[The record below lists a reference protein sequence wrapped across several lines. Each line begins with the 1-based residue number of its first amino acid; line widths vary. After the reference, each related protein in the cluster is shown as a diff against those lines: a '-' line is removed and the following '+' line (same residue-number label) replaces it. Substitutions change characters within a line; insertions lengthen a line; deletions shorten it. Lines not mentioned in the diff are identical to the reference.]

1 MFFFQMQSLKN
12 PSCVF
17 HFFIAQ
23 SCHQPDFLQWHH
35 ILCSHTQP
43 VPCRKIHCTE
53 ERDPCCCHCSA
64 IHGIPCQIFELLSWA
79 LKDESPSH
87 LNQDTCNID
96 RTLEHCKYDTFKN
109 FLNSARY
116 PFSSSSEVIDLRGGR
131 IETAA
136 SPHLSGSSDG
146 FCCNPMAN
154 QTKNKLWMIVRNTRN
169 TKQKNWTKTPCI
181 FRQICVPCLS
191 NTCPLQYGRIHHVE
205 SHMACACTSPF
216 SQSFETGSQSPLQLG
231 FFVVKILNASM
242 SWTRNQQIN
251 IWKTFQIPNGQTKG
265 TWRCRKLLMIGQFFP
280 VGLCLHSPWSHLAAS
295 VIFEFVLKP
304 K

>member
-1 MFFFQMQSLKN
+1 MSQPSCRFEMVRVTAYFPEHCPQSAQLKSKSLKIFEWN
-12 PSCVF
+12 SVILFWCFFSNAISKKSQLCFPFF
-17 HFFIAQ
+17 HCPKLSPARL
-23 SCHQPDFLQWHH
+23 LQWHH

-64 IHGIPCQIFELLSWA
+64 LHGIPCQIFELLSWA

-146 FCCNPMAN
+146 FCCT
-154 QTKNKLWMIVRNTRN
+154 QWQ
-169 TKQKNWTKTPCI
+169 TKQK
-181 FRQICVPCLS
+181 
-191 NTCPLQYGRIHHVE
+191 
-205 SHMACACTSPF
+205 TSY
-216 SQSFETGSQSPLQLG
+216 E
-231 FFVVKILNASM
+231 
-242 SWTRNQQIN
+242 W
-251 IWKTFQIPNGQTKG
+251 
-265 TWRCRKLLMIGQFFP
+265 
-280 VGLCLHSPWSHLAAS
+280 
-295 VIFEFVLKP
+295 
-304 K
+304 